1 MKKSMYLFLSIFM
14 AVCSIAA
21 LFLGFAILE
30 PTGNN
35 LIIISCVFAMGMM
48 GSIVYYESYKNRR
61 DGLQ

>member
-1 MKKSMYLFLSIFM
+1 M